1 MKPMAPVS
9 VVIPCFRC
17 GKTIARA
24 VASVAAQTVLPAEVI
39 LVDDASGDDT
49 PAVLQGLQTQ
59 YESGWIKLVSLPH
72 NVGAGS
78 ARNAGWAQASQP
90 LIAFLDADDAWHLR
104 KIELQH
110 AHMQEHP
117 ETVLCGHGYR
127 LLRPG
132 VLPYWELPLDQ
143 PAQIVGKWR
152 MMLSNRFVTPSV
164 MVRRDISDRFV
175 ERQRYMED
183 HMLWLKVVCSG
194 ARVVK
199 LPVELAAIY
208 KDAFGVAGL
217 SSRVWQMERSDL
229 GNYRRLY
236 RDGSINA
243 MQFAMLAAYSL
254 MKYIRRLMIYST
266 YLRWKK

>member
-17 GKTIARA
+17 GKTVARA

-110 AHMQEHP
+110 AYMAANP
-117 ETVLCGHGYR
+117 DVALSGHR
-127 LLRPG
+127 HR
-132 VLPYWELPLDQ
+132 VVKADALPYWKVSSGHPKSLSKFIML
-143 PAQIVGKWR
+143 
-152 MMLSNRFVTPSV
+152 LSNRLITPSV
-164 MVRRDISDRFV
+164 MLRRDVGVKFT
-175 ERQRYMED
+175 EGKRYVDD
-183 HMLWLKVVCSG
+183 HLLWLELICSG
-194 ARVVK
+194 SQAVK
-199 LPVELAAIY
+199 LPQELVLIY
-208 KDAFGVAGL
+208 KDLYGVSGL
-217 SSRVWQMERSDL
+217 SSHIWLMERSELD
-229 GNYRRLY
+229 NYRRLY
-236 RDGSINA
+236 HKHHINWL
-243 MQFAMLAAYSL
+243 QFGVLAFYSFL
-254 MKYIRRLMIYST
+254 KYIRRLMIYST